1 MWHAHIHGGAWLFVI
16 AMTSLV
22 VAMLL
27 SMGRESSN

>member
-1 MWHAHIHGGAWLFVI
+1 MWHAHMHGGAGMFLFGVVV
-16 AMTSLV
+16 LV